1 MTITWKGAHP
11 NNYMVGR
18 SGQKIEFIVCHWIV
32 GTLESAGATFANA
45 SRLASATYGV
55 GGKAVHQ
62 YVRDEDTAYANGNW
76 QSNLKSLSI
85 EHEGGPSIPITDATY
100 ETSAQLIAEKAKLY
114 NIPLDRQHIRKHNEV
129 SDKPTQCPGTLDLDR
144 LIKRAK
150 EINTPETPPP
160 PLITDQTI
168 IPQLGNMEVQA
179 IRSQISDMKRDLKSY
194 EENSVAL
201 IHDAEK
207 VKEDFEVYKEQQ
219 KEKDKE
225 QVSEIGRRMEEIK
238 DLKDRLKFYQGNTPL
253 SEPSFTIAGYN
264 VYFIKNG

>member
-18 SGQKIEFIVCHWIV
+18 SGQQIEFIVCHWIV

-100 ETSAQLIAEKAKLY
+100 ETSAQLIAEKAKQY
-114 NIPLDRQHIRKHNEV
+114 NIPLDRQHIKKHNEV

-150 EINTPETPPP
+150 EINTPDAPPPP
-160 PLITDQTI
+160 PLITDQTR
-168 IPQLGNMEVQA
+168 IPQIENMEVQA
-179 IRSQISDMKRDLKSY
+179 IRSERLDMKRDLKAY
-194 EENSVAL
+194 EDNSVAL

-207 VKEDFEVYKEQQ
+207 AQKDLAKYIEQHPEPTEEP
-219 KEKDKE
+219 KTPPI
-225 QVSEIGRRMEEIK
+225 SAEEIK
-238 DLKDRLKFYQGNTPL
+238 NGATFDAPLVLTNLIQWLKNNWK
-253 SEPSFTIAGYN
+253 
-264 VYFIKNG
+264 